1 MECLARA
8 IIRRSARSG
17 YAQHRVPAPRRKH
30 RNADGWRQ
38 LREVGAY
45 AIELPQARQG
55 RIVRTSATAGVVGTI
70 LLHAQSQ
77 SALRPGFRLERCRP
91 RRVPCGLT
99 PAVLASARSRRTQG
113 SPIHRPDDDRPVLPL
128 PTVSCSITAGSARQ
142 RSSGSRIGPP
152 VAGPLYLGP
161 RASGP
166 PLLNLRSPASGRRGC
181 GATRLRSWS
190 RAASTMV

>member
-1 MECLARA
+1 MTANRASPMECLARA

-70 LLHAQSQ
+70 PERVAARLNPFGWRDAGQE
-77 SALRPGFRLERCRP
+77 GF
-91 RRVPCGLT
+91 
-99 PAVLASARSRRTQG
+99 PAV
-113 SPIHRPDDDRPVLPL
+113 
-128 PTVSCSITAGSARQ
+128 
-142 RSSGSRIGPP
+142 
-152 VAGPLYLGP
+152 
-161 RASGP
+161 
-166 PLLNLRSPASGRRGC
+166 
-181 GATRLRSWS
+181 
-190 RAASTMV
+190 